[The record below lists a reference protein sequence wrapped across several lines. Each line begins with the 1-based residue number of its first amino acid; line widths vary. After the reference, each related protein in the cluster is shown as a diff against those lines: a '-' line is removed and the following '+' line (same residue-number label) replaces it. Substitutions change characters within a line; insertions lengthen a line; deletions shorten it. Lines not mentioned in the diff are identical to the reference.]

1 MFEYDEKQ
9 KAAIDLC
16 CDMTKRIVA
25 VTGEAGTG
33 KTTIIKQVYN
43 DLVKYISE
51 HKSEFYVDKKKPL
64 KNIQQYLFN
73 EPDHKFDPEEHIVLV
88 APTGKA
94 AKRIYEATGIRAMTI
109 HRLLEYPM
117 PGEIDEKTGKPL
129 VSSSPKR
136 DRNNPINQK
145 IVLCDEYA
153 MVSYELHRNLIDALP
168 KGGCIRMFGDC
179 NQLEPIEE
187 SEYLK
192 NKPSQFQEMLIKFPS
207 IKLDQI
213 HRQKDGSSIIDNAHL
228 INRGIMPKRCDDF
241 RLFFTTDHNMPT
253 NVIINMID
261 NDPEFYGINKQI
273 IAPGKNSWVGTTK
286 LNAMIQTRRFANKI
300 EDAFPIERHKWAR
313 PQEFNLFIGDKVIFT
328 KNNYDLGVFNGE
340 SGIVTDIKLY
350 GDVTIDFGDKI
361 ITIPT
366 EQSLQ
371 IYGKTVI
378 YNPQKDIE
386 LAYVITTHKSQGSE
400 YKEITYVMDRS
411 LIYMCNRKN
420 LYTAI
425 TRARETVNIVS
436 DQKTLVFSLKNI
448 INPYTISKKV

>member
-1 MFEYDEKQ
+1 MFEFDEKQ
-9 KAAIDLC
+9 REAINLC
-16 CDMTKRIVA
+16 CDLTKRIVA

-33 KTTIIKQVYN
+33 KTTIIKEVYKN
-43 DLVKYISE
+43 LVKYIEE
-51 HKSEFYVDKKKPL
+51 HKSDFIKKNRQTNLFDEKD
-64 KNIQQYLFN
+64 IQ
-73 EPDHKFDPEEHIVLV
+73 FDPEEHIVLV

-94 AKRIYEATGIRAMTI
+94 AKRIYEATGIHAMTI

-117 PGEIDEKTGKPL
+117 PGEIDEKTGKAL
-129 VSSSPKR
+129 VASSPKR
-136 DRNNPINQK
+136 DRDNPIKQK

-187 SEYLK
+187 SDYLK

-207 IKLDQI
+207 VKLDQI

-228 INRGIMPKRCDDF
+228 INKGIMPKRCDDF

-253 NVIINMID
+253 DIITKLVD
-261 NDPEFYGINKQI
+261 NDPEFYGITKQI
-273 IAPGKNSWVGTTK
+273 IAPGRNSWVGTQK
-286 LNAMIQTRRFANKI
+286 LNAMIQTRRFADRI
-300 EDAFPIERHKWAR
+300 EEAFPIERHKWAK

-350 GDVTIDFGDKI
+350 GDVTIDFGDK
-361 ITIPT
+361 TIVIPS
-366 EQSLQ
+366 EQSVQ
-371 IYGKTVI
+371 IYNKYVI
-378 YNPQKDIE
+378 YNPQKDID

-400 YKEITYVMDRS
+400 YKEVAYVMDRS

-420 LYTAI
+420 LYTAV
-425 TRARETVNIVS
+425 TRAKEAVNIIS
-436 DQKTLVFSLKNI
+436 DHKTLIFALKNI
-448 INPYTISKKV
+448 VNPYTLSKKV